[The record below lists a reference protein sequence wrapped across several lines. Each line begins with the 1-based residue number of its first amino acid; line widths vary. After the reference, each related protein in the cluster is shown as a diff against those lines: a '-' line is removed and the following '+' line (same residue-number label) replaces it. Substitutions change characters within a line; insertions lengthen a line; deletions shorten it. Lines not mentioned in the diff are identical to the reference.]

1 MHSTATAMVAKIGD
15 GKQFHRARQ
24 LSSCLGLTAREHSS
38 GGKQRQYGISKR
50 GDTYVRTL
58 LIHGARSVLR
68 HAARKVEPDPLRR
81 WALRVQE
88 RRGANV
94 AAVALAN
101 TLARIAWAVLAKERH
116 YDPHWA
122 ARAA

>member
-1 MHSTATAMVAKIGD
+1 MAKIGD
-15 GKQFHRARQ
+15 GKQFKRARQ

-38 GGKQRQYGISKR
+38 GGKQRQYGIRKR
-50 GDTYVRTL
+50 GDSYLRTL

-68 HAARKVEPDPLRR
+68 HAARKVDPDPLRR
-81 WALRVQE
+81 WALRVQA

-94 AAVALAN
+94 ATVALAN